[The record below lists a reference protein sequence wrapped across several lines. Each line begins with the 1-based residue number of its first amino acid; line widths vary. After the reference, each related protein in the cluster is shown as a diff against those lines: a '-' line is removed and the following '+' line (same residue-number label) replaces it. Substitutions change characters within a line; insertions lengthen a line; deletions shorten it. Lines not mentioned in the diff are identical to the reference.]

1 MTGWFL
7 LWFLCFQHC
16 LWYLKYQ
23 SGCIS
28 NRVYGSRHAIIEQGR
43 GVFDNQKPSA
53 CSFSCPQ
60 QWYVSFGNPVSSKA
74 FSLRYSGATHSTSSF
89 SLKHEC
95 YILTQKPSLTVEI
108 KKILYLIF
116 LKHRI
121 VVLLMNGSWQACADA
136 HWQEP
141 RHLPLQSV
149 HLNAHCS
156 ASALI
161 GFPD

>member
-1 MTGWFL
+1 MNTGWLHRSACFYTSTKEADREVVR
-7 LWFLCFQHC
+7 LWQDGFCRGSSVFQHC

-23 SGCIS
+23 PGCIS

-60 QWYVSFGNPVSSKA
+60 QWYVSFGNPVSSRA

-95 YILTQKPSLTVEI
+95 YILTHKPSLTVEI
-108 KKILYLIF
+108 KKSCIWF
-116 LKHRI
+116 FS
-121 VVLLMNGSWQACADA
+121 NTG
-136 HWQEP
+136 
-141 RHLPLQSV
+141 
-149 HLNAHCS
+149 
-156 ASALI
+156 
-161 GFPD
+161 